1 MSKIDELIAKLCPD
15 GVEYRELGS
24 LLSYEQPTKYLVSST
39 AYSDDY
45 ETPVLTAG
53 KTFILGYTN
62 DEEGFY
68 PSSPEAPVI
77 IFDDFTTDF
86 KWVDFPFKAK
96 SSAMKM
102 LHANGPQWNLRY
114 VFHAMQT
121 LSFVPQGHKRHWIG
135 VYSHLEIPVPPMEI
149 QKEIVKVLDSFI
161 TLEAELEAELEA
173 RKAQYGYYRNQ
184 LLSIVSLEQ
193 MDDDDVPIRQLKDVA
208 DIGGGHTPPKS
219 DSSNYDNGCIPW
231 VTSKDV
237 KEPHLSTT
245 GIAISKSGARS
256 LTLYP
261 RDSIVVVLR
270 SGILKRHFP
279 VAMLDVPMTV
289 NQDIKAVTVRD
300 EDRLLPRFLF
310 HCIDSQGN
318 KILAASHRAGGTVDS
333 VPLDDFK
340 RVQIPVPSL
349 ATQQKVVDIL
359 DRFDALTTSLTDG
372 LPAEIKARCQ
382 QYNHYRDQLLS
393 LPRKS
398 S

>member
-62 DEEGFY
+62 DEEGIY

-161 TLEAELEAELEA
+161 TLEAELEA
-173 RKAQYGYYRNQ
+173 RKAQYRYYRNQ
-184 LLSIVSLEQ
+184 LLSFERERESPMAKARRLLLSNLLGSDAEQ
-193 MDDDDVPIRQLKDVA
+193 E
-208 DIGGGHTPPKS
+208 
-219 DSSNYDNGCIPW
+219 
-231 VTSKDV
+231 
-237 KEPHLSTT
+237 EP
-245 GIAISKSGARS
+245 
-256 LTLYP
+256 
-261 RDSIVVVLR
+261 
-270 SGILKRHFP
+270 
-279 VAMLDVPMTV
+279 
-289 NQDIKAVTVRD
+289 
-300 EDRLLPRFLF
+300 RLLPRRD
-310 HCIDSQGN
+310 HSMAPDSGSPLCRHN
-318 KILAASHRAGGTVDS
+318 KHQRKNLRAG
-333 VPLDDFK
+333 
-340 RVQIPVPSL
+340 
-349 ATQQKVVDIL
+349 A
-359 DRFDALTTSLTDG
+359 
-372 LPAEIKARCQ
+372 
-382 QYNHYRDQLLS
+382 
-393 LPRKS
+393 
-398 S
+398 

>member
-62 DEEGFY
+62 DEEGIY

-173 RKAQYGYYRNQ
+173 RKAQYRYYRNQ
-184 LLSIVSLEQ
+184 LLSFERERVQWLRLADCCSQICSGATPNKKNLAYYQDATIPWLRTQEV
-193 MDDDDVPIRQLKDVA
+193 RYA
-208 DIGGGHTPPKS
+208 DITSISGRISELALKETAAKLIPK
-219 DSSNYDNGCIPW
+219 NCVI
-231 VTSKDV
+231 
-237 KEPHLSTT
+237 
-245 GIAISKSGARS
+245 IAISGASAGRCAINKIECATNQHCLNLKINPEVALYKYVYHCVCNQTEELLSRKEGARGD
-256 LTLYP
+256 LNAT
-261 RDSIVVVLR
+261 
-270 SGILKRHFP
+270 K
-279 VAMLDVPMTV
+279 
-289 NQDIKAVTVRD
+289 IK
-300 EDRLLPRFLF
+300 
-310 HCIDSQGN
+310 SM
-318 KILAASHRAGGTVDS
+318 K
-333 VPLDDFK
+333 
-340 RVQIPVPSL
+340 IPVPSL
-349 ATQQKVVDIL
+349 ATQRKVVDIL
-359 DRFDALTTSLTDG
+359 DRFDSLTTSLTGG
-372 LPAEIKARCQ
+372 LPAEIEARRQ
-382 QYNHYRDQLLS
+382 QYSHYRDQLLS